1 MMTDPIA
8 DLLTRL
14 RNALMAGHEIAE
26 IPYSKIRE
34 EIIRIMKEEGYLV
47 GYTLVEEKP
56 VGRIKVLLK
65 YQRDR
70 SPAIT
75 KISRVSKPGR
85 RVYAGKD
92 EIPAVLGGMGITIL
106 STSRGLMTGKPP
118 SAKAL
123 EARSC
128 ARCTDDF
135 SDPVG
140 PAEGLTNV
148 TCG

>member
-26 IPYSKIRE
+26 MPYSKIRE
-34 EIIRIMKEEGYLV
+34 EMVRIMKEEGYLV
-47 GYTLVEEKP
+47 GYTLVEDKP

-92 EIPAVLGGMGITIL
+92 EIPSVLGGLGITIL
-106 STSRGLMTGKPP
+106 STSSGLMTGKT
-118 SAKAL
+118 
-123 EARSC
+123 ARGKG
-128 ARCTDDF
+128 
-135 SDPVG
+135 VG
-140 PAEGLTNV
+140 GEILCEV
-148 TCG
+148 Y

>member
-26 IPYSKIRE
+26 MPYSRIRE
-34 EIIRIMKEEGYLV
+34 EIVRIMKEEGYLV

-92 EIPAVLGGMGITIL
+92 EIPSVLGGLGITIL
-106 STSRGLMTGKPP
+106 STSRGLMTGK
-118 SAKAL
+118 A
-123 EARSC
+123 AR
-128 ARCTDDF
+128 DKG
-135 SDPVG
+135 VG
-140 PAEGLTNV
+140 GEILCEV
-148 TCG
+148 Y

>member
-8 DLLTRL
+8 DLLTRI
-14 RNALMAGHEIAE
+14 RNALMAAHETTE

-34 EIIRIMKEEGYLV
+34 EVVRIMKEEGYLV

-56 VGRIKVLLK
+56 VSRIKVLLK
-65 YQRDR
+65 YQPDR

-75 KISRVSKPGR
+75 KLQRVSKPGR

-106 STSRGLMTGKPP
+106 STSSGVMTGK
-118 SAKAL
+118 AAQGKG
-123 EARSC
+123 
-128 ARCTDDF
+128 
-135 SDPVG
+135 VG
-140 PAEGLTNV
+140 GEILCEV
-148 TCG
+148 Y

>member
-26 IPYSKIRE
+26 MPYSKIRE
-34 EIIRIMKEEGYLV
+34 QMVRIMKEEGYLV
-47 GYTLVEEKP
+47 GYTLVEDKP

-92 EIPAVLGGMGITIL
+92 EIPSVLGGLGITIL
-106 STSRGLMTGKPP
+106 STSSGLMTGK
-118 SAKAL
+118 S
-123 EARSC
+123 ARSKG
-128 ARCTDDF
+128 
-135 SDPVG
+135 VG
-140 PAEGLTNV
+140 GEILCEV
-148 TCG
+148 Y

>member
-106 STSRGLMTGKPP
+106 STSRGLMTGK
-118 SAKAL
+118 AAQRKG
-123 EARSC
+123 
-128 ARCTDDF
+128 
-135 SDPVG
+135 VG
-140 PAEGLTNV
+140 GEILCEV
-148 TCG
+148 Y

>member
-14 RNALMAGHEIAE
+14 RNALMAGHEITE
-26 IPYSKIRE
+26 MPYSKIRE
-34 EIIRIMKEEGYLV
+34 EIVRIMKEEGYLV
-47 GYTLVEEKP
+47 GYTLIEDKP

-92 EIPAVLGGMGITIL
+92 EIPSVLGGLGITIL
-106 STSRGLMTGKPP
+106 STSRGLMTGK
-118 SAKAL
+118 A
-123 EARSC
+123 ARGKG
-128 ARCTDDF
+128 
-135 SDPVG
+135 VG
-140 PAEGLTNV
+140 GEILCEV
-148 TCG
+148 Y

>member
-26 IPYSKIRE
+26 MPYSKIRE
-34 EIIRIMKEEGYLV
+34 EMVRIMKEEGYLV
-47 GYTLVEEKP
+47 GYTLVEDKP

-92 EIPAVLGGMGITIL
+92 EIPSVLGGLGITIL
-106 STSRGLMTGKPP
+106 STSSGLMTGK
-118 SAKAL
+118 A
-123 EARSC
+123 ARSKG
-128 ARCTDDF
+128 
-135 SDPVG
+135 VG
-140 PAEGLTNV
+140 GEILCEV
-148 TCG
+148 Y

>member
-1 MMTDPIA
+1 MTDPIA

-14 RNALMAGHEIAE
+14 RNALMAGHEITE
-26 IPYSKIRE
+26 MPYSKIRE
-34 EIIRIMKEEGYLV
+34 EIVRIMKEEGYLV
-47 GYTLVEEKP
+47 GYTLIEDKP

-65 YQRDR
+65 YQPDR

-106 STSRGLMTGKPP
+106 STSRGLMTGK
-118 SAKAL
+118 AAQGKG
-123 EARSC
+123 
-128 ARCTDDF
+128 
-135 SDPVG
+135 VG
-140 PAEGLTNV
+140 GEILCEV
-148 TCG
+148 Y